1 MEKTLEEFITL
12 IESEMGNVQQ
22 QAITLV
28 ERGGTIQ
35 AAASLWK
42 SLADVRKEAKT
53 LLEQM
58 KTGEAAMAPPGGA
71 PAPNTVTTT
80 TSPQPPAKP

>member
-12 IESEMGNVQQ
+12 IESEMGNIQQ

-35 AAASLWK
+35 AAAALWK
-42 SLADVRKEAKT
+42 SLADVRKEAKS

-58 KTGEAAMAPPGGA
+58 QTGATTMAAAGSTT
-71 PAPNTVTTT
+71 APNTVTTKT
-80 TSPQPPAKP
+80 NPQP